1 MHFCKNPLDVLN
13 YYPLI
18 DNDGNLTEFAEVEAL
33 EEPKTDDGKKYCT
46 TKLKISAKLSIFDFI
61 KVSAEVLRKT
71 ITKEVKESTKGAESS
86 GNYSQL
92 AGGNDS
98 QLAGGN
104 GSQLAGGKG
113 SVIIGDNGSIA
124 KAGKGSVI
132 VLVERNDYFDIINFK
147 AELVDGERIKE
158 DTWYKLI
165 DGEFVEVRNE

>member
-1 MHFCKNPLDVLN
+1 MVVKGYKAFEKGLVCKGKQYEENKVYEEPEAIPCKCGMHFCKNPLDVLN

-92 AGGNDS
+92 A
-98 QLAGGN
+98 
-104 GSQLAGGKG
+104 
-113 SVIIGDNGSIA
+113 
-124 KAGKGSVI
+124 
-132 VLVERNDYFDIINFK
+132 
-147 AELVDGERIKE
+147 
-158 DTWYKLI
+158 
-165 DGEFVEVRNE
+165 